1 MRFLFASSLAIALS
15 VLICWTALSS
25 ADPDLQSLKK
35 GNNDVMENDVLLAR
49 TVREAK
55 RNRRKN
61 KKGKQN
67 KARKSK
73 KNRRAKKKRV
83 EKAKKKQ
90 RNNSKRKERKIK
102 KKNANKKQGGSKKKF
117 KKQRKNKK
125 AKRKGKTGKSKKM
138 QKKKNKKQ
146 KIKRKRMNRRHRQTK
161 ALAPCSNGLTQCTS
175 CEKKLHDHQ
184 KTYGTQ
190 ARNWKRQIERAM
202 NNLLNIQKKF
212 ASAPDFARH
221 GTHFASVSGNSS
233 CQPPLVKGADT
244 EPQKNSADLA
254 NSMNSCNT
262 TIRTVCANPDN
273 LDINSVGNSVL
284 DYRNTGGD
292 LFEKMKACK
301 LALDT
306 YRWYMGA
313 ADPNQDPGTSPPGH
327 PGVILS
333 EDSGANGAVAANS
346 DAATFCAR
354 ANDPAVSSA
363 LDDPDTLKAAFVAAC
378 TISDVS
384 LAGLGLTADAK
395 PVNLDNALLSY
406 YRTCK
411 TEFGAC
417 RKDQRY
423 MCTSSSCNGTSTANP
438 STTATPCT
446 LEGCYRMV
454 AEDVVCNLSSSS
466 TPLPTTAANATT
478 ARIDPTFTASSTPSS
493 STPAATTTLGATST
507 PNSGGR

>member
-333 EDSGANGAVAANS
+333 EDDGANGAVAANS

>member
-333 EDSGANGAVAANS
+333 EDDGANGAVAANS

-478 ARIDPTFTASSTPSS
+478 ARIDPSFTASSTPSS